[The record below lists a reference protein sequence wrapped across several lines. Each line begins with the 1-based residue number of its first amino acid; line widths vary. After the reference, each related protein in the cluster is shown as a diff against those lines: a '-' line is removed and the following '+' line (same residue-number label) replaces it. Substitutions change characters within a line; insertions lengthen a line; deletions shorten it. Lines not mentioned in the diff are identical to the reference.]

1 MTNLQMLSKD
11 RIDQLLALL
20 DAEKINATAAI
31 YQELSDLGYGYAG
44 WGYGVATGETI
55 TGQGALLFMQ
65 SVAKKNGK
73 TIDFQKVSDIRIDM
87 LEGYLNELLKKAE
100 NTGFVNED
108 ITFQETLAFH
118 IQVFDK
124 NGLDI
129 SYWTLQTPMAF
140 IDKYLGGKVAQEEAW
155 AKIRNTEGTGLD
167 AIFKSLGLVAIVEAI
182 SRGIIYLD
190 ENGEIVKKID
200 IDRNPELIMSRNLT
214 KIIISQEDILA
225 ANEWSSNV
233 STWEL
238 LCKLINSDTDTD
250 KNIIIGDQESVGQDD
265 NIIIVNPITNSD
277 RQNIVF
283 GLGGKDHIYG
293 ASARDDLYGGSGSD
307 DLYGKDGKDNLF
319 GGINDDKL

>member
-1 MTNLQMLSKD
+1 MLGGYLDALIKNAEKTGFASKD
-11 RIDQLLALL
+11 ADFKDTLEYHTKVFI
-20 DAEKINATAAI
+20 
-31 YQELSDLGYGYAG
+31 
-44 WGYGVATGETI
+44 
-55 TGQGALLFMQ
+55 
-65 SVAKKNGK
+65 KN
-73 TIDFQKVSDIRIDM
+73 
-87 LEGYLNELLKKAE
+87 E
-100 NTGFVNED
+100 
-108 ITFQETLAFH
+108 
-118 IQVFDK
+118 
-124 NGLDI
+124 LDI
-129 SYWTLQTPMAF
+129 SYWTLQTPMVF
-140 IDKYLGGKVAQEEAW
+140 IKEYLGGEEAQEEAW

-167 AIFKSLGLVAIVEAI
+167 AILKSLGLVAIVEAI